1 MLLKGFYALQSRIL
15 PKDPIQKEY
24 PVMNFFQKT
33 FVYLLICS
41 IFFICS
47 PAFFAQETRGALLR
61 GYRTGYSD
69 GYMSGYRDTTEHSA
83 RDFARHPDYQK
94 ADRVYRNEYGALEEY
109 RDGYQQGF
117 EAGYNSGFDR
127 REFDSALPANLSRR
141 AAEKL
146 VLPPSVESSVRDN
159 RTNIGG
165 NSAPILQENPAQPN
179 TQPPTA
185 NLNPA
190 SGQPTIIIPTN
201 TEIIVEMLADVSTEN
216 SREGD
221 SFLARIVAPE
231 EIKGAIIEGR
241 VAKIKR
247 PGRVT
252 GNAELQ
258 LSFSRIVVNETRWAN
273 FNAIVIE
280 ALSLKGNNIKA
291 IDEEGTVT
299 GKSSLKSDAV
309 KVGAATG
316 TGAVVGAIAG
326 GPVGAAIGAAVGG
339 AFGVG
344 GVLVSRGKEINL
356 AQGQQIRVRTNFE
369 SQIR

>member
-1 MLLKGFYALQSRIL
+1 MRLTHTAFATLIIAALI
-15 PKDPIQKEY
+15 
-24 PVMNFFQKT
+24 
-33 FVYLLICS
+33 FVS
-41 IFFICS
+41 VPF
-47 PAFFAQETRGALLR
+47 ATVAAQESKGALTR

-69 GYMSGYRDTTEHSA
+69 GYMSGYRDTVEHSS
-83 RDFARHPDYQK
+83 RDFAKHPDYKK

-117 EAGYNSGFDR
+117 ETGYNSGFDR
-127 REFDSALPANLSRR
+127 HEFDSNLPANLSRR
-141 AAEKL
+141 AEKS
-146 VLPPSVESSVRDN
+146 VLPPSAKSGEMDSRPA
-159 RTNIGG
+159 T
-165 NSAPILQENPAQPN
+165 APILQENAIKPN
-179 TQPPTA
+179 SVPQRV
-185 NLNPA
+185 NSNPA
-190 SGQPTIIIPTN
+190 TGQPTIIIPTN
-201 TEIIVEMLADVSTEN
+201 TEIIVEMMADVNTEN

-241 VAKIKR
+241 VAKTKR

-258 LSFSRIVVNETRWAN
+258 LSFSRIVINETRWAN
-273 FNAIVIE
+273 FNAVVIE
-280 ALSLKGNNIKA
+280 ALPLKGNNIKA

-316 TGAVVGAIAG
+316 TGAAVGAIAG

-339 AFGVG
+339 ALGVS
-344 GVLVSRGKEINL
+344 GVLVTRGKDIRLTQE
-356 AQGQQIRVRTNFE
+356 QQIRVRTSFE

>member
-1 MLLKGFYALQSRIL
+1 MS
-15 PKDPIQKEY
+15 
-24 PVMNFFQKT
+24 FFQKGI
-33 FVYLLICS
+33 VYLLIWTVVS
-41 IFFICS
+41 IVS
-47 PAFFAQETRGALLR
+47 PAAFAQTTKGALLH

-69 GYMSGYRDTTEHSA
+69 GYMSGYRDTTEHAA
-83 RDFARHPDYQK
+83 RDFAKYPDYKK

-127 REFDSALPANLSRR
+127 HEFDSTLPANLSRR
-141 AAEKL
+141 AGKS
-146 VLPPSVESSVRDN
+146 VLPPSVESSIRDSKPN
-159 RTNIGG
+159 VNG
-165 NSAPILQENPAQPN
+165 NLPPVLQENKAKSNP
-179 TQPPTA
+179 QPPSA

-201 TEIIVEMLADVSTEN
+201 TEIIVEMLADVNTEN

-241 VAKIKR
+241 VAKVKR

-258 LSFSRIVVNETRWAN
+258 LSFSRIVVNETRWAS
-273 FNAIVIE
+273 FNAVVIE
-280 ALSLKGNNIKA
+280 ALPLRGNNIKA

-299 GKSSLKSDAV
+299 GKSSFKSDAV

-316 TGAVVGAIAG
+316 TGAAVGAIAG

-356 AQGQQIRVRTNFE
+356 VQGQQIRVRTNFE